1 MFELIYFKNE
11 RLNALFQ
18 QTKIV
23 FILLTNNFKM

>member
-23 FILLTNNFKM
+23 FILLTSNFKM